1 MARHDRAISPLSE
14 AQTDMAEV
22 APPKS
27 KRKRVIFGLVALAI
41 IAAIVD
47 FGHGYWTTG
56 RFMVETDDAYVTADV
71 TLISSRLQGYVA
83 EVPFGEN
90 ATVQAGDVLVRL
102 DDGDY
107 TIALEVA
114 EGRVASAGETLN
126 RIDAQV
132 LAAQAG
138 VAAAQAQHDM
148 AIAQQRAAQ
157 SNATRVQS
165 LASNNVAAQA
175 QLDTATETLATA
187 TATVASADAAIASA
201 NAQVGVL
208 KAQRAEAV
216 GTQHELELAV
226 DQAQRNLDLTV
237 LRAPATGTLGNMT
250 LEAGDLVTAGAR
262 LAALVPLE
270 SLYIKANFKETQM
283 AGIAVGATVGI
294 TIDALPDATFE
305 GTVESIAPA
314 TGSVFSLLPADNA
327 TGNFTKVVQRVPVR
341 IAIPQEA
348 LDAGGLR
355 AGLSVKVEVDSR
367 TGGVPEAHEAP
378 VVAAAGE

>member
-1 MARHDRAISPLSE
+1 
-14 AQTDMAEV
+14 
-22 APPKS
+22 
-27 KRKRVIFGLVALAI
+27 
-41 IAAIVD
+41 
-47 FGHGYWTTG
+47 
-56 RFMVETDDAYVTADV
+56 
-71 TLISSRLQGYVA
+71 
-83 EVPFGEN
+83 
-90 ATVQAGDVLVRL
+90 VQAGDVLVRL

-126 RIDAQV
+126 RIDAQI

-250 LEAGDLVTAGAR
+250 LEVGDLVTAGAR

-367 TGGVPEAHEAP
+367 TGGAPEAHEAP